1 MPTGTPRRTR
11 PRRGILAV
19 LLLLAATW
27 ELLLGGAGPASAH
40 AKVSSTAPAEGAIV
54 KTAPKTVSI
63 TFSETMSL
71 PDQPLRVFAPDGKR
85 VRTGTAGWAPD
96 DHATI
101 RAALPDGLTKGTYTV
116 SWRAVSADSHPISG
130 AFAFSIGKASPHRA
144 VVPTDS
150 PAGEVTGA
158 LYGVARGTTYTGYAL
173 MVGVAAFAVLCLPR
187 GMNLRPLRRLMGA
200 GWGLLLASTVTQ
212 LLLRAP
218 YESGSGPGSAFDVSA
233 LRKTLI
239 SDTGQFLTARVALL
253 LGTWLLWN
261 FLGQRLSGDLAGGP
275 RKAVVAG
282 GAVLAAAV
290 AGTWSLAEHASV
302 GPQVALAVPVSVVHS
317 VVMAVWLGG
326 LAALLVAL
334 RRATAE
340 DDGMDAV
347 AARFSRLA
355 FGAVAALV
363 LTGIYQSWRQ
373 VGSWHAL
380 GSTLY
385 GRVLLA
391 KVGAVL
397 LMLLAAGL
405 SRRWTRNLRPLA
417 PRADIERD
425 RTPEVHL
432 VAVPSGARSAVR
444 SGASAEAGPVEDAH
458 TSEAGSTAGGG
469 GTSGGTGSAPA
480 RLSLA
485 SYTVPR
491 DARDAESPARRALR
505 RSVAVETAVSGIV
518 LALTALLTGTDPGRN
533 DSRPAPAGV
542 SPASASERAAAF
554 ADIPFDTGAPKGRG
568 KGKVA
573 VTVDPA
579 TTGTN
584 ALNALVRTPDG
595 GVAVVPEL
603 KVTLT
608 LPGKGL
614 GPLPVKMKKI
624 GGYWAAEDFEIP
636 FPGKWKVTVTV
647 RTSDTEQD
655 TETAPLEI
663 G

>member
-1 MPTGTPRRTR
+1 M
-11 PRRGILAV
+11 
-19 LLLLAATW
+19 LLLLASAW
-27 ELLLGGAGPASAH
+27 GLLLGGAGTASAH

-54 KTAPKTVSI
+54 KTAPKTVAI

-85 VRTGTAGWAPD
+85 VRTGPAGWAPD

-101 RAALPDGLTKGTYTV
+101 RAALPDGLAKGTYTV

-158 LYGVARGTTYTGYAL
+158 LYGVARGTTYAGYAL

-187 GMNLRPLRRLMGA
+187 GMNLRPLRRLMGT

-218 YESGSGPGSAFDVSA
+218 YESGSGPGGALDVSA
-233 LRKTLI
+233 LRNTLI

-275 RKAVVAG
+275 RKAVLAV
-282 GAVLAAAV
+282 GAVIAAAV

-317 VVMAVWLGG
+317 VAMAVWLGG

-334 RRATAE
+334 RRAAAE
-340 DDGMDAV
+340 DDGVDAV

-385 GRVLLA
+385 GKVLLA

-444 SGASAEAGPVEDAH
+444 SGASVEAGPVDVASAEALSADEDAH
-458 TSEAGSTAGGG
+458 TSEAG
-469 GTSGGTGSAPA
+469 GTSGGVGAAPA

-485 SYTVPR
+485 SHTVPR
-491 DARDAESPARRALR
+491 DAETPARRALR

-542 SPASASERAAAF
+542 SPASAGERAAAF

>member
-1 MPTGTPRRTR
+1 M
-11 PRRGILAV
+11 
-19 LLLLAATW
+19 LLLLASTW
-27 ELLLGGAGPASAH
+27 GLLLGGAGTASAH
-40 AKVSSTAPAEGAIV
+40 AKVSSTAPAEGSV
-54 KTAPKTVSI
+54 LKTAPKTVAI
-63 TFSETMSL
+63 TFTETMSL

-101 RAALPDGLTKGTYTV
+101 RAALPGGLAKGTYTV

-130 AFAFSIGKASPHRA
+130 AFAFSIGKVTPHRA
-144 VVPTDS
+144 AVPADS

-158 LYGVARGTTYTGYAL
+158 LYGVARGTTYAGYAL

-187 GMNLRPLRRLMGA
+187 GLNRRPLRRLMGT
-200 GWGLLLASTVTQ
+200 GWGLLLASTAAQ

-218 YESGSGPGSAFDVSA
+218 YESGSGPGDAFDVTG
-233 LRKTLI
+233 LRNTLI
-239 SDTGQFLTARVALL
+239 GDTGQFLMARVALL

-261 FLGQRLSGDLAGGP
+261 FLGQRLSGELVGGA
-275 RKAVVAG
+275 RKAVLAAG
-282 GAVLAAAV
+282 TVVAAAV

-317 VVMAVWLGG
+317 VAMAVWLGG

-355 FGAVAALV
+355 FTAVAAIV

-385 GRVLLA
+385 GALLLA

-405 SRRWTRNLRPLA
+405 SRRWTRNLRPLP

-432 VAVPSGARSAVR
+432 VAVPSAVPSA
-444 SGASAEAGPVEDAH
+444 GASAEAVSADAASAGEDAG
-458 TSEAGSTAGGG
+458 TPGGG
-469 GTSGGTGSAPA
+469 GSAPA

-485 SYTVPR
+485 SHTVR
-491 DARDAESPARRALR
+491 HDARDAETPALRALR

-533 DSRPAPAGV
+533 DSRPAAVV
-542 SPASASERAAAF
+542 SPAIAHERAAAY
-554 ADIPFDTGAPKGRG
+554 ADIPFDTGAAKGRG
-568 KGKVA
+568 KGRVA

-603 KVTLT
+603 KVTLA

-614 GPLPVKMKKI
+614 GPLHVKMKKI
-624 GGYWAAEDFEIP
+624 GGYWAAKDFEIP